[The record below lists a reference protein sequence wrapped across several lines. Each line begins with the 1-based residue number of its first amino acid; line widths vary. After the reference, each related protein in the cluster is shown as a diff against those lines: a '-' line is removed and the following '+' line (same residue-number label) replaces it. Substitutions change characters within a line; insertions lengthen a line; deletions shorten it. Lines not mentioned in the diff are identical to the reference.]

1 MREIKFRIWDG
12 IKLIYQ
18 DDINYIDFRS
28 GFASVFDEYNYVDN
42 CSKGIDIDNIM
53 QYTGLKD
60 IEGKEIYEG
69 DIVEFLDEEV
79 NYSHCGVEYDE
90 FINIGKVIFSH
101 DELMGWD
108 ITNRNMDL
116 EEVWHYREYIKVI
129 GNIYENP
136 ELLEGK

>member
-1 MREIKFRIWDG
+1 MREVKFRIWDG

-28 GFASVFDEYNYVDN
+28 GFASVFDKYNYVDN

-53 QYTGLKD
+53 QYTGLKN

-69 DIVEFLDEEV
+69 DIVEFYSNVEDEIITEK
-79 NYSHCGVEYDE
+79 VEYHFGIYRAGDY
-90 FINIGKVIFSH
+90 FVGKIY
-101 DELMGWD
+101 
-108 ITNRNMDL
+108 NKC
-116 EEVWHYREYIKVI
+116 KVI

-136 ELLEGK
+136 ELLV

>member
-1 MREIKFRIWDG
+1 MREIKFRAWNKALNKMYSHEELLSLTKNIVMNKFATG
-12 IKLIYQ
+12 IYLPFNS
-18 DDINYIDFRS
+18 DINL
-28 GFASVFDEYNYVDN
+28 
-42 CSKGIDIDNIM
+42 M

-60 IEGKEIYEG
+60 KDGTEIYEG

-79 NYSHCGVEYDE
+79 NYSHYGYEYDA

-136 ELLEGK
+136 ELLEWR